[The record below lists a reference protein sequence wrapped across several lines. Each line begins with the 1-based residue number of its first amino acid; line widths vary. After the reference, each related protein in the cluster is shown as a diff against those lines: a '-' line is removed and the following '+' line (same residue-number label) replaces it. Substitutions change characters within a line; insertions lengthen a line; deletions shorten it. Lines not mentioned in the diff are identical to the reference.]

1 MEQILNTNPFQSSKI
16 LGGEKG
22 LQRIVS
28 TVTVAEVPDAANWL
42 QGGELVCTTAYFISK
57 GIKYQMEWV
66 ESLVVN
72 GAAAL
77 AIKTS
82 RFLGEV
88 PISIIKIADRLNFPI
103 IEISTEVTWPNVIES
118 VMKLLMDTQINIL
131 QRTEEVH
138 NALISLV
145 LENESVQVIA
155 NQISNLV
162 GNPIIIE
169 DARLNHI
176 SLSQNSI
183 IDEEKNNK
191 FIEERLSPVF
201 KEKLA
206 CTDFYKNVISNK
218 IKGKLELPLN
228 SNISLNTITVPIL
241 SNKMVYGF
249 ISVIATNKKVSQ
261 LDLMILEHATTTLA
275 LQFMKQLIHER
286 TLRTKTVSMI
296 NDLVNGR
303 FGSDLVNEFYLHHN
317 DWTKPVVMAVV
328 ELGGENLIEES
339 YAWDTS
345 TERLTERI
353 MKHLLNHF
361 DNVFVGKS
369 ETSTLYVLAFFQSSI
384 VSSAAGTLGKELD
397 IILSE
402 CKKQQLIHSY
412 FAGIGSAQNDLQQV
426 GKSFNE
432 ALSAK
437 TIAKSFQ
444 MKGPIVLYQDL
455 GIHRIISMVHNR
467 EELRN
472 FCNDFLGDLVTH
484 DNQNKDVLRETLYVY
499 LQNGGNAHETAKRM
513 FVHPNTIA
521 YRLKKIQS
529 VIKRDINS
537 WEVRF
542 TYLFALEAAEVL
554 DNPSGLLRTK

>member
-1 MEQILNTNPFQSSKI
+1 MEQILNTNPFQTSKI
-16 LGGEKG
+16 LGGAKG
-22 LQRIVS
+22 LHRNVS

-42 QGGELVCTTAYFISK
+42 RGGELVCTTAYFISK

-88 PISIIKIADRLNFPI
+88 PSSIIKIANQLNFPI
-103 IEISTEVTWPNVIES
+103 IEIPTEVTWPNVIES
-118 VMKLLMDTQINIL
+118 VMNLLMDTQINIL

-155 NQISNLV
+155 NKISSLV

-176 SLSQNSI
+176 SMSQNI
-183 IDEEKNNK
+183 IDKEKNNK
-191 FIEERLSPVF
+191 FIEERLSPIF
-201 KEKLA
+201 KEKIA
-206 CTDFYKNVISNK
+206 YTDFYKNVLSSK
-218 IKGKLELPLN
+218 TKETLELPLK
-228 SNISLNTITVPIL
+228 SNIHVNTITVPIL

-249 ISVIATNKKVSQ
+249 ISVIAMNKKVSQ
-261 LDLMILEHATTTLA
+261 FDLIILEHATTTLA
-275 LQFMKQLIHER
+275 LQFMKQIIHER
-286 TLRTKTVSMI
+286 TLRTRTVSMI

-303 FGSDLVNEFYLHHN
+303 FGSDLVKEFYLNHN
-317 DWTKPVVMAVV
+317 DWIKPVVMAVV
-328 ELGGENLIEES
+328 ELGGDTIIEES
-339 YAWDTS
+339 YDWDTS
-345 TERLTERI
+345 TEQLTEKI
-353 MKHLLNHF
+353 KYHLLNHF
-361 DNVFVGKS
+361 DNVFVGRS
-369 ETSTLYVLAFFQSSI
+369 ETSTLYVLAFFQVSM
-384 VSSAAGTLGKELD
+384 VSSAASTLGKELD
-397 IILSE
+397 FILSE
-402 CKKQQLIHSY
+402 CKHQELIHSY
-412 FAGIGSAQNDLQQV
+412 FAGVGSTQNDLQQV

-437 TIAKSFQ
+437 SIAKSFQ

-455 GIHRIISMVHNR
+455 GIHRIISMVHHR
-467 EELRN
+467 EELSN
-472 FCNDFLGDLVTH
+472 FCNDFLADLVTH
-484 DNQNKDVLRETLYVY
+484 DNQNNDVLRETLYVY

-542 TYLFALEAAEVL
+542 TYLFALEAAEIL
-554 DNPSGLLRTK
+554 DNPYALIGTE